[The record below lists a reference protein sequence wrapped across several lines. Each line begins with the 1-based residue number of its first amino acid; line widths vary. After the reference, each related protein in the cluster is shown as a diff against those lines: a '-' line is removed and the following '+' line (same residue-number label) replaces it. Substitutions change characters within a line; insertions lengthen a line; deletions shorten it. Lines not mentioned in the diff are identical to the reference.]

1 MSEKGQEAFCAAG
14 GGIPM
19 IKSLA
24 EKSDAAFRT
33 VYKGLNNN
41 VFVDNEG
48 RDLPMTY
55 MKGFLPEKQLG
66 IYNTVLNNMLSSFYK
81 FKPEERADRLTI
93 VKGYIEKTFK

>member
-1 MSEKGQEAFCAAG
+1 
-14 GGIPM
+14 M

-33 VYKGLNNN
+33 VYPNLNND
-41 VFVDNEG
+41 VFVENAE

-66 IYNTVLNNMLSSFYK
+66 IYNTILNNMCSSFYK
-81 FKPEERADRLTI
+81 FTPAERAERLTL
-93 VKGYIEKTFK
+93 VKGYIEKTFN